1 MFLHHQG
8 DSQRLICQ
16 KLGMSC
22 HGVQCF
28 EETEQAEDKRRSSRS
43 RWSSRWTGSESNLL
57 QKQETVLLCFTDG
70 CSYLHL
76 SSKPRGVVDSI
87 LVIPS
92 TKTDGNMN
100 TEKHCQSLIHQ
111 ALTSGQLCDLK
122 CPNRQQQTL
131 SAVFDTTA
139 PSAAKKVSSGRKLE
153 TKCRF
158 TSVIHGAFHFFQ
170 WLHVQFFLLIH
181 LFVYC

>member
-1 MFLHHQG
+1 M
-8 DSQRLICQ
+8 IY
-16 KLGMSC
+16 
-22 HGVQCF
+22 
-28 EETEQAEDKRRSSRS
+28 
-43 RWSSRWTGSESNLL
+43 SRWTGSESNLL

-76 SSKPRGVVDSI
+76 SSK
-87 LVIPS
+87 
-92 TKTDGNMN
+92 
-100 TEKHCQSLIHQ
+100 HCQSLIHQ
-111 ALTSGQLCDLK
+111 ALKSGQLCDLK

-153 TKCRF
+153 AKCRF

-170 WLHVQFFLLIH
+170 WLHAQFFSLNSPFRLLLEINKQTPVCMKKLPKGTILTTKILH
-181 LFVYC
+181 ELLVCVHYY

>member
-16 KLGMSC
+16 KRGMSC

-43 RWSSRWTGSESNLL
+43 RKWFTADEQDLKVIFYRNRKQCYCVL
-57 QKQETVLLCFTDG
+57 QMAVATCISAPNHG
-70 CSYLHL
+70 
-76 SSKPRGVVDSI
+76 GVVDSI

-111 ALTSGQLCDLK
+111 ALTSGKLCDLK

-153 TKCRF
+153 TKGRF

-170 WLHVQFFLLIH
+170 WLHVQFFL
-181 LFVYC
+181 VYC

>member
-1 MFLHHQG
+1 M
-8 DSQRLICQ
+8 IY
-16 KLGMSC
+16 
-22 HGVQCF
+22 
-28 EETEQAEDKRRSSRS
+28 
-43 RWSSRWTGSESNLL
+43 SRWTGSESNLL

-76 SSKPRGVVDSI
+76 SSKPRGVFDSI

-111 ALTSGQLCDLK
+111 ALTSGKLCDLK

-153 TKCRF
+153 TKGRF

>member
-16 KLGMSC
+16 KRGMSC

-43 RWSSRWTGSESNLL
+43 RKWFTA
-57 QKQETVLLCFTDG
+57 ETVLLCFTDG

-111 ALTSGQLCDLK
+111 ALTSGKLCDLK

-153 TKCRF
+153 TKGRF